1 MVHLYSN
8 IGRLSAPSLLRGQI
22 RSLNVRVSY
31 SHSFFYLPFLK
42 FFMTTLLQL
51 GVNIIFLDILNSAS
65 RILQCWPYYVKINY
79 ARHQFN
85 TTPKELKTDRVCSHR
100 QLFRPLWSSSVW
112 RNNQRKLWWKIS
124 AHSDLNPDPEPSTP
138 TESHHTTC
146 LLERK
151 SPSVK
156 LMSRRENKELTKTN
170 L

>member
-8 IGRLSAPSLLRGQI
+8 IGRLSAPSLLRGHI
-22 RSLNVRVSY
+22 RSLNVRVCY

-100 QLFRPLWSSSVW
+100 QLFRPLWGLSVW

-124 AHSDLNPDPEPSTP
+124 AHLWFKPWPRTLKTHRITP
-138 TESHHTTC
+138 YHVSSGAQES
-146 LLERK
+146 
-151 SPSVK
+151 
-156 LMSRRENKELTKTN
+156 
-170 L
+170 